1 MAIIETG
8 SAAVGTA
15 NVDTDN
21 NLQVVAPGF
30 TADGTER
37 GGGSLNAEAMFSEVD
52 DGTLTGVREMLS
64 PEVDKDFRLRVAHD
78 NVVDQELFN
87 YTAQNTG
94 KHTFTFTTLAA
105 TIAASGITTNSSSV
119 TTTTTGLT
127 FGTFAMFPVGGTQNI
142 VCETSVSFTAQP
154 VANVI
159 IDFGLFQRGATTAFA
174 PTDGMYFRNTSSGMF
189 GVINNNG
196 SETTVALTINQGADP
211 FLYTNN
217 AVNRYL
223 IQTSNVSTTFWV
235 NNYKVGEILNPTG
248 TNFACKSQA
257 LPWSFRHAIVGG
269 AAGGVLQAIF
279 TDYRVHIRGLQYADS
294 LGTIGNRVFGS
305 YQGLSGGTMGQLIAG
320 TVTSGTLVK
329 PTAAV
334 PLNASLAANLPNSL
348 GGRAYETLTGGL
360 AANVDGILASF
371 TVPAGTAL
379 VQGRRLKVTGIQL
392 RSHIS
397 TVIVGNAITNEYY
410 IAFGHTADSMAT
422 TESASMGSATTKAP
436 RRIMLPDFTQIITAS
451 QAVNTIV
458 SQGAGYIR
466 FDNPIYVNPSERIAL
481 IINKTGTV
489 PTSGVVSHIYQFD
502 YSWE

>member
-1 MAIIETG
+1 
-8 SAAVGTA
+8 
-15 NVDTDN
+15 
-21 NLQVVAPGF
+21 
-30 TADGTER
+30 
-37 GGGSLNAEAMFSEVD
+37 
-52 DGTLTGVREMLS
+52 
-64 PEVDKDFRLRVAHD
+64 
-78 NVVDQELFN
+78 
-87 YTAQNTG
+87 
-94 KHTFTFTTLAA
+94 
-105 TIAASGITTNSSSV
+105 
-119 TTTTTGLT
+119 
-127 FGTFAMFPVGGTQNI
+127 
-142 VCETSVSFTAQP
+142 
-154 VANVI
+154 
-159 IDFGLFQRGATTAFA
+159 
-174 PTDGMYFRNTSSGMF
+174 MF
-189 GVINNNG
+189 GVINSNG
-196 SETTVALTINQGADP
+196 TETTVALTINQGADP

-235 NNYKVGEILNPTG
+235 NNYKVGEIPNPTG

-257 LPWSFRHAIVGG
+257 LPYSFRHAIVGG

-279 TDYRVHIRGLQYADS
+279 TDYRVHLRGLQYADS

-334 PLNASLAANLPNSL
+334 PLNTSLAANLPNSL

-371 TVPAGTAL
+371 TVPAGSAL

-397 TVIVGNAITNEYY
+397 TVIVGTAITNEYY

-422 TESASMGSATTKAP
+422 TESASMATATTKAP
-436 RRIMLPDFTQIITAS
+436 RRIMLPDFTQIITAA
-451 QAVNTIV
+451 QAVTTIV

-489 PTSGVVSHIYQFD
+489 PTSGVVAHVYQFD